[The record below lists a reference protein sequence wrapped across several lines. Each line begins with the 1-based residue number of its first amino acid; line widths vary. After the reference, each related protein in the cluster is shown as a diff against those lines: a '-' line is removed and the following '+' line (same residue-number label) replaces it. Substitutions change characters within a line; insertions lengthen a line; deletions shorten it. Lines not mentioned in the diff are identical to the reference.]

1 MAGSADEVGIMV
13 SQVIQYILEGY
24 IFVCGK
30 NNINNGNN
38 PYIGLIVME

>member
-1 MAGSADEVGIMV
+1 MSYMENTICE
-13 SQVIQYILEGY
+13 SLKKIEYILEGY